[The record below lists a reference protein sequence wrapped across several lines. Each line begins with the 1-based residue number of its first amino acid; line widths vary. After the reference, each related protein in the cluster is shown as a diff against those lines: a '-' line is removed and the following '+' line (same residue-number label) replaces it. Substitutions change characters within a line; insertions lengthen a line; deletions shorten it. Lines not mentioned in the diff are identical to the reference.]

1 MFVTKLYLF
10 SIETIKIST
19 HIEPVSKIANI
30 PDLNIT
36 NWFQNNMLNGYVF

>member
-19 HIEPVSKIANI
+19 HIELVSKIANI
-30 PDLNIT
+30 HDLNIT